1 MKDLILFNEL
11 TPKQTE
17 KKKAKKKLK
26 KKMKKKTSGIIQHL

>member
-17 KKKAKKKLK
+17 KFFF